1 MKIVVTGSTGQVGRE
16 LCQVLPALAEVVAWD
31 RSRADLESPDDVVA
45 LLAYERPDVI
55 VNAAA
60 YTAVDK
66 AESEPERAMLVNAT
80 AVAAIAAE
88 ARRQNAVFVHY
99 STDYVFDGAAPGRYR
114 ETDPTGP
121 LSVYGASKLAGEQAI
136 VDAGCRAYVFRTSW
150 VYATHGHNFLKT
162 ILRLAADRDELA
174 VVADQHGVPTSA
186 GLLARVTAEVLGRCV
201 APSLPIPFGLY
212 NLVPSGETTWHGYAS
227 CLLDAARSAG
237 MPVRVPPDRIKTL
250 TTAEYPTAARRPT
263 NSRLCTE
270 KLEAALARNLPRWE
284 DDVLAAVAELA
295 GR

>member
-16 LCQVLPALAEVVAWD
+16 LCQVLPALGDVVAWD
-31 RSRADLESPDDVVA
+31 RSRADLERPDDVVA
-45 LLAYERPDVI
+45 LLAHERPDVI

-88 ARRQNAVFVHY
+88 ARRQNAVLVHY
-99 STDYVFDGAAPGRYR
+99 STDYVFDGTARGRYR
-114 ETDPTGP
+114 EADPTGP
-121 LSVYGASKLAGEQAI
+121 LSIYGASKLAGERAI
-136 VDAGCRAYVFRTSW
+136 VEAGCRTYVFRTSW
-150 VYATHGHNFLKT
+150 VYATHGHNFLRT
-162 ILRLAADRDELA
+162 MLRLAADRDELA

-186 GLLARVTAEVLGRCV
+186 GLLARLTADVLGRC
-201 APSLPIPFGLY
+201 AHPAQAIPFGLY
-212 NLVPSGETTWHGYAS
+212 HLVPSGETTWHGYAS
-227 CLLDAARSAG
+227 LVLDAARAAG
-237 MPVRVPPDRIKTL
+237 MPVRVQPDRIKAL
-250 TTAEYPTAARRPT
+250 TTVEYPTAARRPA
-263 NSRLCTE
+263 NSRLCTD